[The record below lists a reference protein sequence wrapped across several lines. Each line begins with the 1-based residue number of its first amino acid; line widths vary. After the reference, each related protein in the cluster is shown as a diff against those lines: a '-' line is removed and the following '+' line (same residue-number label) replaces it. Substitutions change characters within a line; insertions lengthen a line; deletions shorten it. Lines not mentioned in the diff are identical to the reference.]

1 MHKCL
6 CSAPGH
12 CQWHGTVTTAE
23 EFQACRNGSPPA
35 VTAYKPCIYLA
46 EELKDRIDGQLSY
59 ACRMHG
65 KCTLLAN
72 NVAQPACADCK
83 DRLTLDSPDLA
94 AKFLDPLTVT
104 DCHKTPTH
112 ALRGILAG
120 GPAFLV
126 CGGPSVKLIDYM
138 QLNGRGIFSL
148 GVNNVA
154 GMVPVNAF
162 TCSDPPMKFH
172 WGIFLDPRIMK
183 FLPVP
188 KLGGGKN
195 RGQLRRKNPDGTFQW
210 IGRCAKDCPNVW
222 GYERRSWMMPDHTFF
237 TEPHAAWGNQQAGV
251 DRCDQPKTACTM
263 LLGFRLL
270 HYLGARMVFILG
282 ADFEMLPEDDV
293 GLDGNYA
300 FGQARGHHCKKCG
313 YVKPKV
319 DGKCSVCGGNLD
331 DSIAS
336 NNRQYRIANDWLV
349 QLRPV
354 FERFGMQCFNCNP
367 LSGLRAFDY
376 APFDDA
382 LRICKG
388 SMPAE
393 PYDLASWY
401 EKDATLPAEETK

>member
-1 MHKCL
+1 MAYKCY
-6 CSAPGH
+6 CDKPGH
-12 CQWHGTVTTAE
+12 CQWHGTITSAAE
-23 EFQACRNGSPPA
+23 FAACRNGSPPA
-35 VTAYKPCIYLA
+35 CSAYKPCIYLA
-46 EELKDRIDGQLSY
+46 GQKDDKDTIGSQITY
-59 ACRMHG
+59 ECRMHG

-72 NVAQPACADCK
+72 AAAQPACSDCK

-94 AKFLDPLTVT
+94 TKFLDPLTVT
-104 DCHKTPTH
+104 DCRKTPTH
-112 ALRGILAG
+112 ALRGLLAG

-126 CGGPSVKLIDYM
+126 CGGPSVKLIDY
-138 QLNGRGIFSL
+138 QKLNERGVFSL

-188 KLGGGKN
+188 KLGGGRN
-195 RGQLRRKNPDGTFQW
+195 RGQLRRKNADGTFQW

-270 HYLGARMVFILG
+270 HYLGARTVFVLG
-282 ADFEMLPEDDV
+282 ADFEMKS
-293 GLDGNYA
+293 GIGTTGNYA
-300 FGQARGHHCKKCG
+300 FGQART
-313 YVKPKV
+313 
-319 DGKCSVCGGNLD
+319 D
-331 DSIAS
+331 DAIES
-336 NNRQYRIANDWLV
+336 NNRQYRIANDWLE

-376 APFDDA
+376 APFEDA

-388 SMPAE
+388 AMPVE
-393 PYDLASWY
+393 PYDLSTWY
-401 EKDATLPAEETK
+401 EKEDTLPA